1 MWWHSRTRYVLTV
14 VVAVIGFVGAS
25 PATSAGALAAG
36 APSKHSLQAEIKLL
50 DRYVVTDGNG
60 TLALSP
66 PAAVARQV
74 DPADLTMLLNG
85 LAVANQKV
93 QSGELVITSGHQL
106 VDPKSVGFNIQWN
119 WTGRVYHW
127 WGLQSFFSEYYTLKL
142 EGLYTMGA
150 GAAGICA
157 AIAGALGAAPVALIC
172 GMAAAILAFGVGWL
186 MWADN
191 GGGDIISQTWT
202 PFPFGGAWINGQ

>member
-1 MWWHSRTRYVLTV
+1 MWFHSRLRYVLAV
-14 VVAVIGFVGAS
+14 VVAVVGFAGTS
-25 PATSAGALAAG
+25 PPTSATLAAG
-36 APSKHSLQAEIKLL
+36 APPTHRLQAEIKLL
-50 DRYVVTDGNG
+50 DRYVVSDGHG
-60 TLALSP
+60 TLTLSAP
-66 PAAVARQV
+66 SAVTRQV
-74 DPADLTMLLNG
+74 DPGDLTLLRNG

-93 QSGELVITSGHQL
+93 QAGELVITSGHQL
-106 VDPKSVGFNIQWN
+106 VDPKAVGFNIQWN

-142 EGLYTMGA
+142 EGLATMGA
-150 GAAGICA
+150 GAAGVCA
-157 AIAGALGAAPVALIC
+157 AIAAALAAAPVALIC

-202 PFPFGGAWINGQ
+202 PFPFGAAWINGQ